1 MAQESDGEFHR
12 ALISNCGSRTLLD
25 AHAGVFDRY
34 FRYQMLALNYRGEE
48 PARQHQQLLES
59 ALKRDAA
66 RAKSVLKAH
75 LDGCVAHALATG
87 TLR

>member
-1 MAQESDGEFHR
+1 MGNFTER
-12 ALISNCGSRTLLD
+12 CTISNCGSRTLLD

-48 PARQHQQLLES
+48 PARQHQQMLNV

-66 RAKSVLKAH
+66 RAKSYSRLISTVAS
-75 LDGCVAHALATG
+75 AHALATG